1 MVKDDIFQ
9 KELSKI
15 SRKHSYDKT
24 KLIEKIKNNSFLKQR
39 IEQYNLSDDEIAFF
53 ILELTKIIRESEKKG
68 EKVIETD
75 FKRDPLTKKIVFFER
90 YATHNLRESVS
101 LLKNIIYPEL
111 GEPFYN
117 IDATNVSQKYLDSDN
132 WNYLA
137 TYLKKIDFNI
147 KNWLYI
153 YGNILSGKTEIMSYI
168 AKIINTDNSKI
179 AFATVN
185 NIYSEC
191 INIFNQKQNKFS
203 ETKTVEFM
211 IEKIANVD
219 YLFLEDL
226 GMEEGSTWFATNVL
240 LKILE
245 YRMKYRL
252 VTFFSSTLN
261 LVELK
266 NNYLQRIQKN
276 TKIDSNV
283 ETMKINKLIKIIE
296 INLYKT
302 IKTKENND

>member
-1 MVKDDIFQ
+1 MVKEDIFQ

-15 SRKHSYDKT
+15 SRNQPYDKT
-24 KLIEKIKNNSFLKQR
+24 KLIKKIKNNSFLKQR

-53 ILELTKIIRESEKKG
+53 ILELTKMIHEIEKKG
-68 EKVIETD
+68 EKVVETD

-90 YATHNLRESVS
+90 YATPDLRESVS

-117 IDATNVSQKYLDSDN
+117 IELTDVSQKYLDPDN
-132 WNYLA
+132 WNYLT
-137 TYLKKIDFNI
+137 TYLRRIDFKT

-153 YGNILSGKTEIMSYI
+153 YGDILSGKTEIMSFI

-179 AFATVN
+179 VFALVN

-211 IEKIANVD
+211 VEKISKVD

-226 GMEEGSTWFATNVL
+226 GMEEGSTWFATNIL